1 MLCYPV
7 LSGGGGRHF
16 PTQHCHKQLQ
26 TCSAARDYSVLE
38 LSKERWGP
46 SPLTRENSLM
56 P

>member
-7 LSGGGGRHF
+7 LSGGGRHF

-38 LSKERWGP
+38 LSKEHCGP
-46 SPLTRENSLM
+46 SPLTRENSLL